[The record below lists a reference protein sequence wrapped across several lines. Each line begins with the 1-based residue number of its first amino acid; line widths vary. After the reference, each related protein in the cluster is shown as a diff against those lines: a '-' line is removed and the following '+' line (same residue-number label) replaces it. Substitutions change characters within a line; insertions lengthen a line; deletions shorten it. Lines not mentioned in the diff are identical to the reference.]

1 MFTGIVQGQGQI
13 KSIHEGDNQR
23 SFVITLPQAISNNV
37 EIGASIAINGTCLT
51 VTAQTNNQFSF
62 DVIGQTLQLTNL
74 GLLAQGDLVNVERSL
89 KYGDE
94 IGGHIISGHVSCALT
109 ISRIDHQGDNTTIWF
124 NLPSAHKKHVL
135 PQGFIGLNGC
145 SLTVGAVT
153 DTEFCVCLIPETLRV
168 TGFGNASALDKVNME
183 IDHQTQT
190 IVATVERVLA
200 AKSSA
205 S

>member
-13 KSIHEGDNQR
+13 KSIFEGQNQR
-23 SFVITLPQAISNNV
+23 RFTIALPEAMSHKV
-37 EIGASIAINGTCLT
+37 DIGASIAINGTCLT
-51 VTAQTNNQFSF
+51 VTTQNGNLFNF
-62 DVIGQTLQLTNL
+62 DVIGQTLTLTNL
-74 GLLAQGDLVNVERSL
+74 GLLTQDDWVNVERSL

-94 IGGHIISGHVSCALT
+94 IGGHIISGHVSTAIT
-109 ISRIDHQGDNTTIWF
+109 ISRIEHLDDNTTIWF
-124 NLPSAHKKHVL
+124 DLPSIHKKHIL

-153 DTEFCVCLIPETLRV
+153 DSEFCVCLIPETLRV
-168 TGFGNASALDKVNME
+168 TGFGKACVGNQVNME

-200 AKSSA
+200 QHTLN
-205 S
+205 

>member
-13 KSIHEGDNQR
+13 ESIIEGQNQL
-23 SFVITLPQAISNNV
+23 SFVISLPQAISHNV
-37 EIGASIAINGTCLT
+37 DIGASIAINGTCLT
-51 VTAQTNNQFSF
+51 VTAQQDNLFSF
-62 DVIGQTLQLTNL
+62 DVIGQTIKLTNL
-74 GLLAQGDLVNVERSL
+74 GILAVGDWVNVERSL

-94 IGGHIISGHVSCALT
+94 IGGHIISGHVSVAVN
-109 ISRIDHQGDNTTIWF
+109 ISRIEHLEDNTTIWF
-124 NLPSAHKKHVL
+124 GLPEAHKKHVL

-168 TGFGNASALDKVNME
+168 TGFGKASQNEKINME

-200 AKSSA
+200 SRST
-205 S
+205 

>member
-13 KSIHEGDNQR
+13 ESISEGQAQR
-23 SFVITLPQAISNNV
+23 SLVIRIPDAISQAV
-37 EIGASIAINGTCLT
+37 AIGASIAINGTCLT
-51 VTAQTNNQFSF
+51 VTAQNDNLFNF
-62 DVIGQTLQLTNL
+62 DVIGQTLKLTNL

-94 IGGHIISGHVSCALT
+94 IGGHIISGHVSAAIH
-109 ISRIDHQGDNTTIWF
+109 ISHIDQQDDNTSIWFTLPADHQ
-124 NLPSAHKKHVL
+124 KHVL

-145 SLTVGAVT
+145 SLTVGTVT
-153 DTEFCVCLIPETLRV
+153 NNTFCVCLIPETLRV
-168 TGFGNASALDKVNME
+168 TGFGTATVGELVNME

-200 AKSSA
+200 QQA

>member
-13 KSIHEGDNQR
+13 KSITQGKNQR
-23 SFVITLPQAISNNV
+23 SFVITLPKAISLHV
-37 EIGASIAINGTCLT
+37 AIGASIAINGTCLT
-51 VTAQTNNQFSF
+51 VTAQDSNHFSF
-62 DVIGQTLQLTNL
+62 DVIGQTLKLTNL
-74 GLLAQGDLVNVERSL
+74 GLLQQGDWVNVERSL

-94 IGGHIISGHVSCALT
+94 IGGHIISGHVSVAVT
-109 ISRIDHQGDNTTIWF
+109 ITRIDNTDDNTTIWF
-124 NLPSAHKKHVL
+124 GLPDAHKKHVL

-153 DTEFCVCLIPETLRV
+153 KSEFCVCLIPETLRV
-168 TGFGNASALDKVNME
+168 TGFGKATIGSQVNME

-200 AKSSA
+200 SQK
-205 S
+205 